1 MRVINGLEQAGSRG
15 VEELGG
21 IEGEKTVIRIYYEK
35 KYLFLIKGGKYYE
48 IWEFLQRCNGRVGCC
63 KQFTTIGII
72 IPEYKIGRVYT
83 LFLLQACG
91 Q

>member
-35 KYLFLIKGGKYYE
+35 KYLFLIKGENIMKSGNFYRGVME
-48 IWEFLQRCNGRVGCC
+48 GLVVASNLLRLEL
-63 KQFTTIGII
+63 
-72 IPEYKIGRVYT
+72 
-83 LFLLQACG
+83 LFQSIR
-91 Q
+91 